1 MMLSVIPME
10 NNKKITPKYSKRSE
24 GIKMPHL
31 KLCNSEFISENNI
44 GTEKI

>member
-10 NNKKITPKYSKRSE
+10 NIKKITPKYSKSSK

-31 KLCNSEFISENNI
+31 KLCNPEFISENNI
-44 GTEKI
+44 GAGKI